1 MFQLMNTLILL
12 QTHWSL
18 SNLNSG
24 LPVESEIATGILRIK
39 EKGEEQ
45 YHTLID
51 NRIKTAEV
59 KIHEPITRNKLLLL
73 KNACKKVEVIKNNKH
88 QLVEINGNI
97 LGKLL
102 VYLAKSGRAIDFQ
115 TALQYPLSSERLAFT
130 NPDGTRRNTKK
141 SQLMEIMLSYVN
153 DLPDYSDVRI
163 QKEQIAA
170 YLVDL
175 MALIR
180 ALPGVCD
187 TYEELAQKVF
197 DALPVGY
204 QRIDIVADS
213 YRENS
218 LKNLE
223 RTKRGCSKRVLIHS
237 SKSKVPSNFADFLKI
252 GENKTRLIELIKN
265 ELVKKRQ
272 SVLQKL
278 RCHETFFLMGKL
290 CLRITVNTTDIIEE
304 LREEADTELLLHA
317 KHTFNSTENQAV
329 LVRSPSGVLDIN
341 VLFIALFPEKAD

>member
-1 MFQLMNTLILL
+1 M
-12 QTHWSL
+12 
-18 SNLNSG
+18 
-24 LPVESEIATGILRIK
+24 
-39 EKGEEQ
+39 
-45 YHTLID
+45 
-51 NRIKTAEV
+51 
-59 KIHEPITRNKLLLL
+59 
-73 KNACKKVEVIKNNKH
+73 IKNNKH

-102 VYLAKSGRAIDFQ
+102 VYSAKSGRAIDFQ
-115 TALQYPLSSERLAFT
+115 TALQYPLSSVRLAFT
-130 NPDGTRRNTKK
+130 YPDGTRRITRK

-163 QKEQIAA
+163 PKEQIAA

-204 QRIDIVADS
+204 QRIDIVTDT

-223 RTKRGCSKRVLIHS
+223 HTKRGCSKRVYQHTLVQV
-237 SKSKVPSNFADFLKI
+237 KSPP
-252 GENKTRLIELIKN
+252 
-265 ELVKKRQ
+265 Q
-272 SVLQKL
+272 
-278 RCHETFFLMGKL
+278 L
-290 CLRITVNTTDIIEE
+290 C
-304 LREEADTELLLHA
+304 
-317 KHTFNSTENQAV
+317 
-329 LVRSPSGVLDIN
+329 
-341 VLFIALFPEKAD
+341 